1 MSKAGL
7 NGQLRRLACRAG
19 FAKLLWSRVLVFADL
34 YFIER
39 LGNELL
45 LESLLVLP
53 IRSAEAWLFLLGR
66 APSAH
71 SSATPTRLNWVADI
85 FVFASGSSCLC

>member
-1 MSKAGL
+1 MFGRSITSTQKTITCIASCATF
-7 NGQLRRLACRAG
+7 RWPRI
-19 FAKLLWSRVLVFADL
+19 FADL

-39 LGNELL
+39 PGNELL

-71 SSATPTRLNWVADI
+71 SSATPTRLNWAADI
-85 FVFASGSSCLC
+85 LVFASGSSCLC